1 MKIFLYVEDF
11 QLSVVLESVN
21 VEFEIVMLFFHSIIA
36 HSDLLAVKLAW
47 LTVISAV
54 EYITGDHV
62 QLVVYSHHSTWISHH
77 PLSDLM
83 AAEEF
88 HSVVIVKF

>member
-36 HSDLLAVKLAW
+36 HSDLLAVRLA
-47 LTVISAV
+47 
-54 EYITGDHV
+54 
-62 QLVVYSHHSTWISHH
+62 
-77 PLSDLM
+77 
-83 AAEEF
+83 
-88 HSVVIVKF
+88 